1 MYAVK
6 LKHGGPR
13 AGQEGPQTA
22 DEVIKKATQTVYE
35 ASFKNFL
42 DFCVTNSYPD
52 PRHEPH
58 HEIPVVLV
66 AYLQSISA
74 SSYIS
79 LQTAKK
85 ARSAREDESGAKHGY
100 GNPARDPYVRQFM
113 RGLKKQKK
121 ASEYVPAK
129 AVPISLNMITVLHA
143 ILDTPT
149 GAKGFSEE
157 SRVMF
162 KAVSSFGLYGM
173 CRINEVLPL
182 KWKDLSLRPYRTSV
196 AAPHEV
202 TEYGTK
208 KVLKTNDAAT
218 GCEKVRV
225 GWRKKMS
232 KQVLIT
238 LLNGIA
244 LGLNRDGKQVTG
256 YVRKHWTNTRFTSH
270 THFAVPVPNTVSGV
284 HSLVVAGR
292 CV

>member
-202 TEYGTK
+202 TEYGTYAVFNHK
-208 KVLKTNDAAT
+208 MAVVEGGGMYNLHHVVKDEFAINSYIHLCDWVDYASERK
-218 GCEKVRV
+218 GHQ
-225 GWRKKMS
+225 WRDDDS
-232 KQVLIT
+232 CFL
-238 LLNGIA
+238 
-244 LGLNRDGKQVTG
+244 
-256 YVRKHWTNTRFTSH
+256 H
-270 THFAVPVPNTVSGV
+270 
-284 HSLVVAGR
+284 
-292 CV
+292 

>member
-202 TEYGTK
+202 TEYGTYAVFNHK
-208 KVLKTNDAAT
+208 MAVVEGGGACITYTTWSKTN
-218 GCEKVRV
+218 
-225 GWRKKMS
+225 
-232 KQVLIT
+232 
-238 LLNGIA
+238 LL
-244 LGLNRDGKQVTG
+244 
-256 YVRKHWTNTRFTSH
+256 
-270 THFAVPVPNTVSGV
+270 
-284 HSLVVAGR
+284 
-292 CV
+292 